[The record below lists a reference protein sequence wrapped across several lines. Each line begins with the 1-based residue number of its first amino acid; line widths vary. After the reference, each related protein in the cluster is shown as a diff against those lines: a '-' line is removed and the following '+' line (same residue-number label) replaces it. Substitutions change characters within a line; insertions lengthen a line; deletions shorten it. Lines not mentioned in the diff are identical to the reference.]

1 MRFSFRLQSLLNWK
15 RNLEESSQMRL
26 AHRIRQLKT
35 EDEEIQQ
42 LVRRRFENDQK
53 LNEKMRRGIEIHEYF
68 LYKTFGEES
77 YNDLLRREGK
87 KKQAEKEIEEERE
100 DLIGLMK
107 ARKKLEKLKEKR
119 FKIFIYQMEKMD
131 QKNIDEIFVRQYP
144 STFEENLS

>member
-1 MRFSFRLQSLLNWK
+1 M
-15 RNLEESSQMRL
+15 
-26 AHRIRQLKT
+26 H
-35 EDEEIQQ
+35 
-42 LVRRRFENDQK
+42 RRFENDQK
-53 LNEKMRRGIEIHEYF
+53 LNEKMRRGIEIREYF

-100 DLIGLMK
+100 NLIGLMK

-119 FKIFIYQMEKMD
+119 FKNFIYQMEKMD
-131 QKNIDEIFVRQYP
+131 QKNIDEIFVRRYP